1 MSATPNRLEL
11 LIDIFDLKS
20 QQAQALPTLTP
31 PELVEGILQEFRELE
46 YLGDTAAD
54 YHLFKIEDKS
64 PLKNEHPLQQQL
76 TNSERL
82 ILVERR
88 LPLPEGATRF
98 GQEAY
103 LREQTTGKV
112 YKLHWQPAVI
122 GRPDKNQ
129 PYDNWIAVN
138 LEPYQTGLRV
148 SRRQAMITE
157 ENGQYFVKSMS
168 PNPTALKTAD
178 GQTISIGS
186 QRHPLQPGDIIF
198 LERSNIA
205 LKFIVR

>member
-1 MSATPNRLEL
+1 MSGTPKRLEL
-11 LIDIFDLKS
+11 QVDIFDLKA
-20 QQAQALPTLTP
+20 QRAQALTTLTP

-54 YHLFKIEDKS
+54 YGLFKIEDKS
-64 PLKNEHPLQQQL
+64 PLKNEQQLQQQL
-76 TNSERL
+76 TAGERL
-82 ILVERR
+82 ILAERR
-88 LPLPEGATRF
+88 LPTPEGATRF
-98 GQEAY
+98 GKEAY
-103 LREQTTGKV
+103 LREQSTGKV

-129 PYDNWIAVN
+129 PYNNWIAVN

-157 ENGQYFVKSMS
+157 KDGNYFIKSMS
-168 PNPTALKTAD
+168 PNPTALKTAN
-178 GQTISIGS
+178 GETVSIDS
-186 QRHPLQPGDIIF
+186 QRHPLHPGDVIF

-205 LKFIVR
+205 LKFIIR